1 MNRVDTV
8 LFSGTSDLM
17 RKGGECKYRLKEI
30 NADIFK
36 RTSIRERMN
45 KWNNTYKYMVLT
57 NVLKC
62 TSVFDG

>member
-8 LFSGTSDLM
+8 VFSGTSDLM

-45 KWNNTYKYMVLT
+45 KWNNSINT
-57 NVLKC
+57 
-62 TSVFDG
+62 